1 MRARDYQPGE
11 HVPGTVYKI
20 LRLIGAGGMGTVY
33 DVEDTTIGKRYV
45 LKTLHPKLGAREDLV
60 RRIQHEA
67 RTLARLHHPNIVEV
81 ITAGV
86 TADDLRLPYYLMER
100 LSGQSLRLIL
110 EKKGQLDLPHAY
122 HIGIDLL
129 DALDHAHDKG
139 VIHRDVKPDNI
150 FLHRTMVGITVT
162 KLLDF
167 GIVSMLDSGIGETA
181 GRFLGTLRYAAPEQL
196 RGEKPTAKTD
206 VYSAALVLYE
216 IVAGRGPFDDEGDS
230 NRIAHAHMHKFPLPP
245 SQYAAVPRELDVL
258 LMSALAKNPDA
269 RPRDAFSFAASLRNL
284 KRRLEGARPKENT
297 DNRVTAAAVLGPEST
312 PGLAYAS
319 SSPPEPRPV
328 PVESRSSTPPPF
340 GKTTLVG
347 MASPTVAPPSVKTS
361 PNAFA
366 TTHDVRDRVAT
377 TNHLATDTSPMPQH
391 GTEALPPRW
400 APPIERGEG
409 ETVIQWPPERAPM
422 LSDEPQ
428 VRSLPAGPPPRRAGS
443 PVILAASAAAIAGLV
458 AIFVVPSRYGSSAH
472 STAEPTAATV
482 GPAAAHPSSLASGD
496 PLPAPTMAPPAF
508 EDPPTAPRASTTQP
522 VPVTPP
528 ASSSP
533 SNAKVAASPPAHPPA
548 RRSVPVNYAPDRPG
562 PGF

>member
-11 HVPGTVYKI
+11 QVPGTVYKI

-33 DVEDTTIGKRYV
+33 DVEDTTIAKRYV

-60 RRIQHEA
+60 RRIRQEA
-67 RTLARLHHPNIVEV
+67 RTLAKLHHPNIVEV

-86 TADDLRLPYYLMER
+86 TADELRLPYYLMER

-206 VYSAALVLYE
+206 VYSAGLVLYE

-230 NRIAHAHMHKFPLPP
+230 HRVAAAHMHKFPLPP

-284 KRRLEGARPKENT
+284 KRQLEGARPKENT

-319 SSPPEPRPV
+319 SSPPDPRPV
-328 PVESRSSTPPPF
+328 PVEGRSSTPPPF

-347 MASPTVAPPSVKTS
+347 MPSLTVAPPSVKTA

-377 TNHLATDTSPMPQH
+377 TNDVATDTSPMPQH

-400 APPIERGEG
+400 VPPIERGDG
-409 ETVIQWPPERAPM
+409 ETVMQWPPERAPM

-428 VRSLPAGPPPRRAGS
+428 VRSLPASGLPRR
-443 PVILAASAAAIAGLV
+443 PVWPIVLAASAAVVTGFIAIRV
-458 AIFVVPSRYGSSAH
+458 APFRSRALSLPTPQPAAEMVAPAVVRASSAN
-472 STAEPTAATV
+472 E
-482 GPAAAHPSSLASGD
+482 LI
-496 PLPAPTMAPPAF
+496 PAPTVAPPAL
-508 EDPPTAPRASTTQP
+508 EEPAPVGTASPRRKVPAPPSSTRP
-522 VPVTPP
+522 PSNVKGAAP
-528 ASSSP
+528 ASGAQAP
-533 SNAKVAASPPAHPPA
+533 SRRPTPAPYAS
-548 RRSVPVNYAPDRPG
+548 DRPG

>member
-67 RTLARLHHPNIVEV
+67 RTLAKLHHPNIVEV

-150 FLHRTMVGITVT
+150 FLHRTTAGVTVT

-206 VYSAALVLYE
+206 VYSAGLVLYE

-230 NRIAHAHMHKFPLPP
+230 HRIAHAHMHKFPLPP

-269 RPRDAFSFAASLRNL
+269 RPRDAFLFAASLRSL

-319 SSPPEPRPV
+319 SSPPDPRSV
-328 PVESRSSTPPPF
+328 RMESRSSTPPSL

-347 MASPTVAPPSVKTS
+347 MPSPTVAPPSMKTS

-377 TNHLATDTSPMPQH
+377 TNNLATDTSPMPQH

-400 APPIERGEG
+400 VPPIERGEG

-428 VRSLPAGPPPRRAGS
+428 VRSLPASSLPRRPIW
-443 PVILAASAAAIAGLV
+443 PVVLATSATVVIGLIAIRVAPLRSRALSLPTPQPAAEMVAPIAVHVSAANDVI
-458 AIFVVPSRYGSSAH
+458 
-472 STAEPTAATV
+472 
-482 GPAAAHPSSLASGD
+482 
-496 PLPAPTMAPPAF
+496 PAPTIAPPAF
-508 EDPPTAPRASTTQP
+508 EEPAPVGSAGPRQKLQAPPSSPRPPSNPKGAAGASTAQLP
-522 VPVTPP
+522 IRRATPAP
-528 ASSSP
+528 YAS
-533 SNAKVAASPPAHPPA
+533 
-548 RRSVPVNYAPDRPG
+548 DRPG